1 MISRLP
7 HHNRNAKISGRPTCG
22 VGRRTESSTD
32 KILNRLILRGRQDD
46 ADSELILNI
55 LPITTDC
62 RQTIGSD
69 GATAIGNRVLQ
80 DKLPNIATASGVML
94 AAASTNERQAAKS
107 ERDENA
113 HRA

>member
-1 MISRLP
+1 MTTRLL
-7 HHNRNAKISGRPTCG
+7 HHNRNTKISGGPTCG
-22 VGRRTESSTD
+22 AGRRTESSTD

-55 LPITTDC
+55 LPVTNDY

-69 GATAIGNRVLQ
+69 GATTKVNRVLQ
-80 DKLPNIATASGVML
+80 DKLPNIATTSRIML
-94 AAASTNERQAAKS
+94 AAASTNERQAAKG

-113 HRA
+113 